1 MRFTFALACT
11 AILTAACGGDP
22 LPPAPPVTMPEFSA
36 ITPAQWEA
44 LAQRRVYF
52 GHQSV
57 GRNIVAGLDVVL
69 ANNPQLGL
77 RVVEGVPTDSAP
89 GLYHQNVGQNRD
101 IESKRRDFVAATD
114 SAAVD
119 AAMLKFCYVDIN
131 GDTDPD
137 SLFANYREWIAG
149 VQAKHPDMRIV
160 HATLPLTDLEGR
172 REWLMG
178 KIRRD
183 ATKRDLNYIR
193 HRYNTLLR
201 AEYAGKA
208 PIFDIAALES
218 TRDDGTRTT
227 FRYKGEDVPFM
238 NPALTDDGG
247 HLNLDGQRKVAER
260 FLALLAAQ

>member
-1 MRFTFALACT
+1 
-11 AILTAACGGDP
+11 
-22 LPPAPPVTMPEFSA
+22 MPEFSA
-36 ITPAQWEA
+36 ITQAQWDS
-44 LAQRRVYF
+44 LAQRRIYF

-57 GRNIVAGLDVVL
+57 GRNIVAGIDLVL
-69 ANNPQLGL
+69 KDNPQLGL
-77 RVVEGVPTDSAP
+77 RHIEGVPADSAP

-101 IESKRRDFVAATD
+101 IDSKRRDFAAATD

-119 AAMLKFCYVDIN
+119 AAMIKFCYVDIT

-137 SLFANYREWIAG
+137 SLFASYREWIAS
-149 VQAKHPDMRIV
+149 VQQRHPGMRIV
-160 HATLPLTDLEGR
+160 HATLPLTDLDGR
-172 REWLMG
+172 RDWLMG
-178 KIRRD
+178 KIRGE

-238 NPALTDDGG
+238 NPELTNDGG
-247 HLNLDGQRKVAER
+247 HLNVAGQRKVAER
-260 FLALLAAQ
+260 FLALLASQ